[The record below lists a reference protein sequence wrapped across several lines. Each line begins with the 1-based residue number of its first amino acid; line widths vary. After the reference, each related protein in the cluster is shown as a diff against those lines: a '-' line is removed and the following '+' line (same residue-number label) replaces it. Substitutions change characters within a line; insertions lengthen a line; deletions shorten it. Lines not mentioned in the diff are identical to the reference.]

1 MAILWNQHTIQIKKN
16 NPGPR
21 GKPDV
26 MFFQPQ
32 LHDTID
38 FKISCDNDCVDVCR
52 DMYTSEG
59 VTIDFKIS
67 CDNDC
72 VDVCRDMYTGVNNGV
87 SGEFKELACLLLND
101 ADVQMPVS
109 VDDAVSDKLLDKIDI
124 MNN

>member
-59 VTIDFKIS
+59 A
-67 CDNDC
+67 
-72 VDVCRDMYTGVNNGV
+72 NNGI
-87 SGEFKELACLLLND
+87 SEEFKELACLLLND

-109 VDDAVSDKLLDKIDI
+109 VDDAVSLYAKLMDKIDLVD
-124 MNN
+124 N